1 MIETATADTGPDL
14 HEIRE
19 LVGEIE
25 IEIEIGVTA
34 AVAETIEV
42 VENEAET
49 REIPGELAGIG
60 HEIVSIL

>member
-25 IEIEIGVTA
+25 IEIGVTG